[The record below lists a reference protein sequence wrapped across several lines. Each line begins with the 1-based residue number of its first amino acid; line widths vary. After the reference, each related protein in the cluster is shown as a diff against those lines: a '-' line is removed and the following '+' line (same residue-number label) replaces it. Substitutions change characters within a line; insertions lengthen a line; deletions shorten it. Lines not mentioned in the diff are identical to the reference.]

1 VNKCLS
7 LILGSAMF
15 AAACGTT
22 ASNGALAPAATET
35 RPAAATAAPAGATYR
50 EVTIPSGTA
59 LTLKLTS
66 AVASE
71 TSKVYDGVSGELT
84 SAITIDGR
92 DVLPAGA
99 VVSGEVTEA
108 GVAGRVKGRAQVAFR
123 FNTLMSGGNKYAI
136 QTMPLS
142 HMASLGPGADV
153 STHLTAPLT
162 VRVRAS

>member
-1 VNKCLS
+1 
-7 LILGSAMF
+7 
-15 AAACGTT
+15 
-22 ASNGALAPAATET
+22 
-35 RPAAATAAPAGATYR
+35 
-50 EVTIPSGTA
+50 
-59 LTLKLTS
+59 LKLTS

-71 TSKVYDGVSGELT
+71 TSKVYDGVSAELT